1 MLSPGEW
8 LNTGSFWDG
17 FFNPTFWPSLVF
29 RTFLSLMLTGV
40 FALATAAFVSTEEH
54 RAELVRHCAKWVVLP
69 VIGMAAS
76 GLWYFAALPEFHHEI
91 VSGHSPE
98 MRPMLQWA
106 MWTMPVILLVG
117 LAAAIRNPLK
127 LKRPLA
133 VALLVLGMVQIGT
146 FEWVREG
153 GRRPW
158 LVSQY
163 LYSNGIYAE
172 AVSAVNKKGALA
184 SAKWVEHKSVTE
196 DNRVAAGRELFMM
209 QCSSCHSIGGPM
221 KDILPR
227 TAKFTVFG
235 MDSQLN
241 GLGKLNRY
249 MPPFVGT
256 REERTALA
264 TYIVKGLHGK
274 TEAAAGQQ
282 PEDLGAE
289 PLPFDEE
296 NDEYIL
302 LAWNNLGMHC
312 ISDSDRYWT
321 LLPPANDLQAQL
333 ILRGEVPEVIT
344 EGVTLSYAVEPGF
357 ENPAK
362 HVEFWDFEDKLFGT
376 ELPENVGLSG
386 NGMTG
391 EMHLDE
397 DRSTFEASLV
407 PVVPYPDDGSFNPYP
422 IFFVE
427 ARDSETGELLART
440 QMVAPTSTEMGCKNC
455 HGGEWR
461 VAGVAG
467 FTGETS
473 RDVLAVHDRIN
484 RTNLLKPAE
493 TGHPKLCQSCHADP
507 VLGTKGKPGVLGFPA
522 AIHGWH
528 ANYLTERGAESC
540 TSCHPASGAGPTGC
554 QRGVHAGV
562 GLDCTS
568 CHGTLE
574 DHALS
579 LLKKEHE
586 LGKPTAAP
594 LMANLVP
601 RQVKTVEEINGRT
614 PWVQEPDC
622 LTCHQDFEAP
632 ESRDVLAFNVWT
644 EGADDL
650 YRMRAG
656 EAGIQCEACHGS
668 THAIYPA
675 RNIYGKDRDNL
686 QPLQYQGNTLPI
698 GSQENCR
705 VCHTVE
711 MEYEMHHANIL
722 REFRNVELLEK

>member
-1 MLSPGEW
+1 MNYPVWQLDFMGGGLLIAFISIVHVFIAHLAVGGGAFLAMTEARAVREDKPWMLDYVRRHAKFFMITSMVFGGVTGVGIWFIISLLAPEGTSVLVHNFVFGWATEWVFFFCEIVALFLYFYTFGKIPHKPHIRLAWLYLLFAWGSLFVISGIIAFMLSPGVW

-17 FFNPTFWPSLVF
+17 FFNPPFWLSLVF

-76 GLWYFAALPEFHHEI
+76 GVWYFAALPEFHHEI

-172 AVSAVNKKGALA
+172 DVSAVNKKGALA

-407 PVVPYPDDGSFNPYP
+407 PVVPYPDDGSFNP
-422 IFFVE
+422 
-427 ARDSETGELLART
+427 
-440 QMVAPTSTEMGCKNC
+440 
-455 HGGEWR
+455 
-461 VAGVAG
+461 
-467 FTGETS
+467 
-473 RDVLAVHDRIN
+473 
-484 RTNLLKPAE
+484 
-493 TGHPKLCQSCHADP
+493 
-507 VLGTKGKPGVLGFPA
+507 
-522 AIHGWH
+522 
-528 ANYLTERGAESC
+528 
-540 TSCHPASGAGPTGC
+540 
-554 QRGVHAGV
+554 
-562 GLDCTS
+562 
-568 CHGTLE
+568 
-574 DHALS
+574 
-579 LLKKEHE
+579 
-586 LGKPTAAP
+586 
-594 LMANLVP
+594 
-601 RQVKTVEEINGRT
+601 
-614 PWVQEPDC
+614 
-622 LTCHQDFEAP
+622 
-632 ESRDVLAFNVWT
+632 
-644 EGADDL
+644 
-650 YRMRAG
+650 
-656 EAGIQCEACHGS
+656 
-668 THAIYPA
+668 
-675 RNIYGKDRDNL
+675 
-686 QPLQYQGNTLPI
+686 
-698 GSQENCR
+698 
-705 VCHTVE
+705 
-711 MEYEMHHANIL
+711 
-722 REFRNVELLEK
+722 